1 MPRPEKLE
9 IFNNLFFSIAEQMGE
24 VLKNTAQSINVKER
38 MDFSCALFNHNGDL
52 IANAPH
58 IPIHLGAMSDTVKY
72 ILEKHKLKLLKGETL
87 LHNDP
92 YSGGT
97 HLPDLT
103 VISPLLNKQ
112 KNKILFLFA
121 NRAHHSDVGG
131 ITPGSMPAFSKS
143 IHEEGIIFNGFTFLK
158 KKNFR

>member
-1 MPRPEKLE
+1 
-9 IFNNLFFSIAEQMGE
+9 MGE

-52 IANAPH
+52 IVNAPH
-58 IPIHLGAMSDTVKY
+58 IPIHLGSMSDTVKY
-72 ILEKHKLKLLKGETL
+72 LLKKYKSNFLRGETL

-103 VISPLLNKQ
+103 VVKPMLNLVP
-112 KNKILFLFA
+112 IV
-121 NRAHHSDVGG
+121 R
-131 ITPGSMPAFSKS
+131 
-143 IHEEGIIFNGFTFLK
+143 LK
-158 KKNFR
+158 E

>member
-1 MPRPEKLE
+1 MVVERNWKINRKPNGSYEIIRNSYKSIKSKTYIKTIFPRPEKVE

-72 ILEKHKLKLLKGETL
+72 LIKKHKLKLLKGETL

-92 YSGGT
+92 YSGGN
-97 HLPDLT
+97 PP
-103 VISPLLNKQ
+103 S
-112 KNKILFLFA
+112 
-121 NRAHHSDVGG
+121 
-131 ITPGSMPAFSKS
+131 
-143 IHEEGIIFNGFTFLK
+143 
-158 KKNFR
+158 

>member
-1 MPRPEKLE
+1 MK
-9 IFNNLFFSIAEQMGE
+9 F
-24 VLKNTAQSINVKER
+24 LKNTAQSVNVKER

-72 ILEKHKLKLLKGETL
+72 LIDKHKLKLLKGEIL

-103 VISPLLNKQ
+103 VITPYLNRK
-112 KNKILFLFA
+112 KIKFFFYLQIEPTTQILEALHQVLCQHFL
-121 NRAHHSDVGG
+121 NQY
-131 ITPGSMPAFSKS
+131 T
-143 IHEEGIIFNGFTFLK
+143 K
-158 KKNFR
+158 KEFYLMDLPYYKKIKY